1 MQDALKAALL
11 LSVAHMLVTGASPP
25 DAYTREKFLKNLLK
39 AFTRS
44 DTGTSSTEE
53 GAIDTT
59 PQNKDEALYTWILIA
74 SIVVTLAVFICNAVA
89 ASQDKDEDDAKKD
102 FEIVA
107 CVIAVCV
114 LVGLLYMYNKAGKAD
129 TNHTRKNWTMLGV
142 FLYTF
147 FTAIAVIV

>member
-11 LSVAHMLVTGASPP
+11 LSVAHMLVTGASHA
-25 DAYTREKFLKNLLK
+25 DAYTKKKEKLYTFLLK

-74 SIVVTLAVFICNAVA
+74 SIVVTLAVVICNAVA
-89 ASQDKDEDDAKKD
+89 ASQDKDEDDAKHGL
-102 FEIVA
+102 ESAA

-114 LVGLLYMYNKAGKAD
+114 LVGLLYMYNKTG
-129 TNHTRKNWTMLGV
+129 TEYNNRKNWTMFGV